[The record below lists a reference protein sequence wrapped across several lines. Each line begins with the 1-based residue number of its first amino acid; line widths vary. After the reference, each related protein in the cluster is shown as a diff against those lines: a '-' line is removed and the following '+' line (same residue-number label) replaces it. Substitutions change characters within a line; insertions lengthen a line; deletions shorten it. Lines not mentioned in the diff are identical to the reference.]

1 MQLFNNN
8 YYHIINNREQNNSI
22 GISKYN
28 RTEKKNHNEK
38 FKTNKKLINT
48 NSLFKNEKECSKVS
62 NNKLSSILLKIK
74 SIEKQ
79 ILKKN
84 QSTSMNSIENKKS
97 NIKQY
102 NENLNMSINSNKNR
116 GCNTTVSKKNFKKI
130 DLNNKSDNRNNHITI
145 NNNYYTII
153 NNMTINDIKDMEKF
167 NKNFSVLKL
176 DENYH
181 NYNTNNSKNQPSK
194 NESKNIFLI
203 RTNNMRS
210 RNQINISKNY
220 NKSNLSYGKNKLN
233 YKCNISINKNR
244 MNNSFIDKKRKKMNN
259 SVVNNKKRN
268 LEIVHDKNISLKERI
283 HLFHKRKEA
292 LVKQYLNRHLERK
305 ENNIK

>member
-1 MQLFNNN
+1 M
-8 YYHIINNREQNNSI
+8 

-130 DLNNKSDNRNNHITI
+130 NLNNRGDNRNNHITI

-220 NKSNLSYGKNKLN
+220 DKSNLSYGKNKLN

-268 LEIVHDKNISLKERI
+268 LEIVHNKNISLKERI

>member
-1 MQLFNNN
+1 M
-8 YYHIINNREQNNSI
+8 S
-22 GISKYN
+22 ISKYN

-130 DLNNKSDNRNNHITI
+130 NLNNKGDSRNNHITI

>member
-1 MQLFNNN
+1 M
-8 YYHIINNREQNNSI
+8 

-130 DLNNKSDNRNNHITI
+130 NLNNKGDSRNNHITI

>member
-1 MQLFNNN
+1 M
-8 YYHIINNREQNNSI
+8 

-48 NSLFKNEKECSKVS
+48 NNLFKNEKECSKVS

-130 DLNNKSDNRNNHITI
+130 NLNNKGDSRNNHITI

-181 NYNTNNSKNQPSK
+181 NYNTNNSNNSKNQPSK

-305 ENNIK
+305 ENNVK

>member
-1 MQLFNNN
+1 M
-8 YYHIINNREQNNSI
+8 

-130 DLNNKSDNRNNHITI
+130 NLNNKGDSRNNHITI

-181 NYNTNNSKNQPSK
+181 NYNTNNSKNQQSK

-220 NKSNLSYGKNKLN
+220 DKSNLSYGKNKLN

-268 LEIVHDKNISLKERI
+268 LEIVHNKNISLKERI

>member
-1 MQLFNNN
+1 M
-8 YYHIINNREQNNSI
+8 

-62 NNKLSSILLKIK
+62 NNKLSSILFKIK

-97 NIKQY
+97 NNIQY

-130 DLNNKSDNRNNHITI
+130 NLNNKGDNRNNHITI

-194 NESKNIFLI
+194 DESKNIFLI

-292 LVKQYLNRHLERK
+292 LVKQYLNRQLKRK

>member
-1 MQLFNNN
+1 M
-8 YYHIINNREQNNSI
+8 

-210 RNQINISKNY
+210 RNQINTSKNY

>member
-1 MQLFNNN
+1 M
-8 YYHIINNREQNNSI
+8 

-62 NNKLSSILLKIK
+62 NNKLSSILFKIK

-116 GCNTTVSKKNFKKI
+116 GCNTTVSKKKFKKI

-268 LEIVHDKNISLKERI
+268 LEIVDDKNISLKERI

>member
-1 MQLFNNN
+1 
-8 YYHIINNREQNNSI
+8 
-22 GISKYN
+22 
-28 RTEKKNHNEK
+28 
-38 FKTNKKLINT
+38 
-48 NSLFKNEKECSKVS
+48 
-62 NNKLSSILLKIK
+62 
-74 SIEKQ
+74 
-79 ILKKN
+79 
-84 QSTSMNSIENKKS
+84 MNSIENKKS

-130 DLNNKSDNRNNHITI
+130 NLNNKGDSRNNHITI

>member
-1 MQLFNNN
+1 M
-8 YYHIINNREQNNSI
+8 

-102 NENLNMSINSNKNR
+102 NENLNMSINSNKNK

-130 DLNNKSDNRNNHITI
+130 NLNNKGDSRNNHITI

-220 NKSNLSYGKNKLN
+220 DKSNLSYGKNKLN

-268 LEIVHDKNISLKERI
+268 LEIVHNKNISLKERI

>member
-1 MQLFNNN
+1 
-8 YYHIINNREQNNSI
+8 
-22 GISKYN
+22 
-28 RTEKKNHNEK
+28 
-38 FKTNKKLINT
+38 
-48 NSLFKNEKECSKVS
+48 
-62 NNKLSSILLKIK
+62 
-74 SIEKQ
+74 
-79 ILKKN
+79 
-84 QSTSMNSIENKKS
+84 MNSIENKKS

>member
-1 MQLFNNN
+1 M
-8 YYHIINNREQNNSI
+8 

-28 RTEKKNHNEK
+28 GTEKKNHNEK

-130 DLNNKSDNRNNHITI
+130 
-145 NNNYYTII
+145 
-153 NNMTINDIKDMEKF
+153 E
-167 NKNFSVLKL
+167 
-176 DENYH
+176 
-181 NYNTNNSKNQPSK
+181 
-194 NESKNIFLI
+194 
-203 RTNNMRS
+203 
-210 RNQINISKNY
+210 
-220 NKSNLSYGKNKLN
+220 
-233 YKCNISINKNR
+233 
-244 MNNSFIDKKRKKMNN
+244 
-259 SVVNNKKRN
+259 
-268 LEIVHDKNISLKERI
+268 
-283 HLFHKRKEA
+283 
-292 LVKQYLNRHLERK
+292 
-305 ENNIK
+305 

>member
-1 MQLFNNN
+1 
-8 YYHIINNREQNNSI
+8 
-22 GISKYN
+22 
-28 RTEKKNHNEK
+28 
-38 FKTNKKLINT
+38 
-48 NSLFKNEKECSKVS
+48 
-62 NNKLSSILLKIK
+62 
-74 SIEKQ
+74 
-79 ILKKN
+79 
-84 QSTSMNSIENKKS
+84 MNSIENKKS

-130 DLNNKSDNRNNHITI
+130 NLNNKDDSRNNHITI

>member
-1 MQLFNNN
+1 M
-8 YYHIINNREQNNSI
+8 

-102 NENLNMSINSNKNR
+102 NENLNMSINRNR

-130 DLNNKSDNRNNHITI
+130 NLNNKGDSRNNHITI

-268 LEIVHDKNISLKERI
+268 LEIVHNKNISLKERI